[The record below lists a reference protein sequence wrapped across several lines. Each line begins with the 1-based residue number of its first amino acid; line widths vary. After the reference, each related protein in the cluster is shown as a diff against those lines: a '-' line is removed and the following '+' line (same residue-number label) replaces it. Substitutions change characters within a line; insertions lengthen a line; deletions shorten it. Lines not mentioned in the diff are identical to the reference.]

1 MQAIKEWS
9 RSKLAAVT
17 LGTLTVAAG
26 IALLTVALW
35 PENAATAK
43 KNYCNSLSSLSSTV
57 MNYQGLDPRTATNDE
72 LNAAYD
78 DIAGAWDD
86 VVDNAND
93 WANAYDNPLANAY
106 DDLYWAVQGLDG
118 DNTIA
123 EDIDDLQPELSAFPE
138 AFHETFDGSGCS
150 TV

>member
-57 MNYQGLDPRTATNDE
+57 LNYQGLDPRTATNE
-72 LNAAYD
+72 
-78 DIAGAWDD
+78 
-86 VVDNAND
+86 
-93 WANAYDNPLANAY
+93 
-106 DDLYWAVQGLDG
+106 
-118 DNTIA
+118 
-123 EDIDDLQPELSAFPE
+123 
-138 AFHETFDGSGCS
+138 
-150 TV
+150 